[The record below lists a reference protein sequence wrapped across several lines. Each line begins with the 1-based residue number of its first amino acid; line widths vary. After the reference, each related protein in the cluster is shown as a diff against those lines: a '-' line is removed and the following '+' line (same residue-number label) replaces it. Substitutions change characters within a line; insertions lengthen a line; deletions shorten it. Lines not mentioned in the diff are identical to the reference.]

1 MHRRNSMYAWDW
13 RRMSSNHTV
22 DFNARRER
30 FRQYEDAEAVRAYLQ
45 RLENQH
51 PERVIVVQHIIE
63 QVNGLRQAQPQV
75 LELCCGPG
83 RLAENLLTAVP
94 NLHYTGVDVSP
105 PFLTFA
111 RQRLAPYPGV
121 TLLEVDLHDERWPH
135 LVAKQTTGRLFHA
148 IVSLQSLHDVGD
160 EAAVSQVY
168 GLAKPLLLPGGF
180 FLNADLIVAAGE
192 ELPNNPGR
200 RSIARHL
207 DLLRGHGYH
216 QVACTLAV
224 GGFGCV
230 LGRT

>member
-1 MHRRNSMYAWDW
+1 MYAWDW

-45 RLENQH
+45 RLETQH
-51 PERVIVVQHIIE
+51 PERATVIQQIID
-63 QVNGLRQAQPQV
+63 QVNGLREQTPQV

-83 RLAENLLTAVP
+83 RLAESLLTAVP
-94 NLHYTGVDVSP
+94 NLHYTGVDLSP
-105 PFLTFA
+105 PFLAFA
-111 RQRLAPYPGV
+111 RQRLSTYPGL
-121 TLLEVDLHDERWPH
+121 TLLETDLSNDHWPQ
-135 LVAKQTTGRLFHA
+135 LIATQTVGGLFHA

-160 EAAVSQVY
+160 EAAVSRVY
-168 GLAKPLLLPGGF
+168 GLAKPLLRPGGF
-180 FLNADLIVAAGE
+180 FLNADLIVAEGE

-230 LGRT
+230 MGWA

>member
-1 MHRRNSMYAWDW
+1 
-13 RRMSSNHTV
+13 MSSNHTV
-22 DFNARRER
+22 DFDARRER

-45 RLENQH
+45 RLETQW
-51 PERVIVVQHIIE
+51 PERATVVQHISE
-63 QVNGLRQAQPQV
+63 QVNGLQQAQPQV

-83 RLAENLLTAVP
+83 RLAESLLVAVP
-94 NLHYTGVDVSP
+94 NLKYTGVDVSP
-105 PFLTFA
+105 PFLAFA
-111 RQRLAPYPGV
+111 CQRLSAYSDV
-121 TLLEVDLHDERWPH
+121 TLLEVDLNDDQWPQH
-135 LVAKQTTGRLFHA
+135 VATQAPTGQFHA

-160 EAAVSQVY
+160 ETAVSRVY
-168 GLAKPLLLPGGF
+168 GLAKALLLPGGF
-180 FLNADLIVAAGE
+180 FLNADLIVAEGE

-230 LGRT
+230 VGGQTRI